1 MKIVIVGSSHAGICA
16 GLRALEEYPEAEI
29 TLYDKR
35 NQVSFVSQG
44 IISYL
49 AGQKSVLNQ
58 SSYSSVE
65 ELKAEI
71 QKAIAAGV
79 MTADPYKD
87 FVVADNSES
96 NYDKVDLHK
105 NIVDNIVLVS
115 PSGKPMQRET
125 DLIDV

>member
-1 MKIVIVGSSHAGICA
+1 MKIVIVGSSHAG
-16 GLRALEEYPEAEI
+16 I

-65 ELKAEI
+65 ELKAAGLNMQMETVVEEI
-71 QKAIAAGV
+71 DTKNKRLFYRRV
-79 MTADPYKD
+79 
-87 FVVADNSES
+87 NSKKTKLAL
-96 NYDKVDLHK
+96 YDK
-105 NIVDNIVLVS
+105 
-115 PSGKPMQRET
+115 
-125 DLIDV
+125 LIFATGSYPAMTSVPFDKKSKLYFLKSNG